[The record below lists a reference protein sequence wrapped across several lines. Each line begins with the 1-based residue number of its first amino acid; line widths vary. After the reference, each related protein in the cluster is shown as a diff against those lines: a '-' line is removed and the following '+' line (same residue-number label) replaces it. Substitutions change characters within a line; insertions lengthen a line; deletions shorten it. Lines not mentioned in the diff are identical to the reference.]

1 MDVKEAS
8 QVVSSATG
16 HDYGN
21 FYGGELGEQTLGV
34 GQIFNNI
41 RYPIFNFED
50 QVFDT
55 VEGLVYIL
63 SHECD
68 ISTENVRPYND
79 YALVCPI
86 ISLEACVEHLSKSL
100 SNEELSSFLA
110 RLGRDEISRVSY
122 FPPIAGCFLNGG
134 IMYLN
139 QVTHTHVSTFK
150 IKGVEGV
157 TSLTANG
164 LRIIDYKVVNHLLRP
179 KATNLSLMRY

>member
-1 MDVKEAS
+1 MDVTEAS
-8 QVVSSATG
+8 QIIGSATG

-21 FYGGELGEQTLGV
+21 FYGGVLGEQTLGV

-41 RYPIFNFED
+41 RYPIFNSED

-68 ISTENVRPYND
+68 ISADNVRPYND

-86 ISLEACVEHLSKSL
+86 INLEACIEHLRESL
-100 SNEELSSFLA
+100 SYEELSSFLA

-122 FPPIAGCFLNGG
+122 FPPIAGSFINGG
-134 IMYLN
+134 IIYLN
-139 QVTHTHVSTFK
+139 QVTHTHISTFE
-150 IKGVEGV
+150 IEGVEGV

-164 LRIIDYKVVNHLLRP
+164 LRIIDYKIANHLLRP